1 MGESLRKSFMLG
13 ACALLL
19 IVLSTACPASASSS
33 KTTEI
38 DVRADSS
45 SFWVVEER
53 FTTDTSDNEI
63 ALRISQF
70 ENLIRATVENVKVI
84 TNRSMEI
91 QNFTASG
98 PVQLQDS
105 KKVRYEFEWTNFA
118 KTETGRLR
126 IGDVF
131 EAGFLDLPT
140 AADVL
145 TIQYPGDYAAS
156 SVTPSPSGTSGNT
169 ITWSGQ
175 KSFGYGEPSMTL
187 TPIPS
192 IWPKI
197 LLGVLIA
204 CGIVAGWFIW
214 FKKLFRPMAKA
225 AEKPKKAPES
235 EEILKSDVDKALG
248 ILKAAGGKMYQ
259 TELVKRMDLSK
270 SKVSALLSSMEE
282 EGTIKRLRTGR
293 KNLVSLATSA
303 EEPVGES

>member
-1 MGESLRKSFMLG
+1 MLG

-19 IVLSTACPASASSS
+19 IVLSTAWPASASSS

-45 SFWVVEER
+45 SLWVVEER
-53 FTTDTSDNEI
+53 FTTDTPDNEI
-63 ALRISQF
+63 AVRISQY
-70 ENLIRATVENVKVI
+70 ENLIRATVENVKVL
-84 TNRSMEI
+84 TDRSMGIE
-91 QNFTASG
+91 NFTASG
-98 PVQLQDS
+98 PVQLQDY
-105 KKVRYEFEWTNFA
+105 KKVRYEFGWTNFA
-118 KTETGRLR
+118 KIESGRLR

-145 TIQYPGDYAAS
+145 IIQYPGDHAAS
-156 SVTPSPSGTSGNT
+156 SVTPTPNVTSGNI

-175 KSFGYGEPSMTL
+175 KSFSYGEPSVTL

-197 LLGVLIA
+197 LIGVLIA
-204 CGIVAGWFIW
+204 LGIIAGWFIW
-214 FKKLFRPMAKA
+214 FKKLFRPMVKA
-225 AEKPKKAPES
+225 TTKPKEVPES
-235 EEILKSDVDKALG
+235 EEILKSDVDRALG
-248 ILKAAGGKMYQ
+248 VLKSAGGKMYQ

-270 SKVSALLSSMEE
+270 SKVSALLSSMEK

-293 KNLVSLATSA
+293 KNLVSLASA
-303 EEPVGES
+303 EEPAKES

>member
-1 MGESLRKSFMLG
+1 MFG

-19 IVLSTACPASASSS
+19 IVLSTAWPASAASS

-45 SFWVVEER
+45 SLWVVEER
-53 FTTDTSDNEI
+53 FTNDTPDNEI
-63 ALRISQF
+63 ALRISQY
-70 ENLIRATVENVKVI
+70 ENSIKATVENVEVL

-91 QNFTASG
+91 SNFTASG
-98 PVQLQDS
+98 PVQLPDY
-105 KKVRYEFEWTNFA
+105 KKVRYEFEWTNLA
-118 KTETGRLR
+118 KTESGRLR

-156 SVTPSPSGTSGNT
+156 SVTPTSSGTSGNR

-197 LLGVLIA
+197 LITVLIA
-204 CGIVAGWFIW
+204 CGVVAGWFIW

-225 AEKPKKAPES
+225 AEKPKEAPES
-235 EEILKSDVDKALG
+235 EEVLKSDVDKALG
-248 ILKAAGGKMYQ
+248 VLKAAGGKMYQ

-270 SKVSALLSSMEE
+270 SKVSALLGSMEA
-282 EGTIKRLRTGR
+282 EGTIKRLRMGR
-293 KNLVSLATSA
+293 KNLVSLASA
-303 EEPVGES
+303 EEPARES